1 MREELVRSVELFF
14 GGVAFE
20 PDNIMR
26 MTQISLIVLL
36 LAPAALS
43 AQEQNT
49 TPSAQEQ
56 QPAVDINRLP
66 IDVGRIQR
74 ELRLSTERNENEGLQ
89 LRYFVDVYG
98 QAPPIVIFG
107 PEDNLV
113 EGPVPYG
120 APTHREMVNQ
130 NTPID
135 YRPMAWDLNSLYRW
149 LSERMKR
156 NKQ

>member
-1 MREELVRSVELFF
+1 M
-14 GGVAFE
+14 
-20 PDNIMR
+20 M
-26 MTQISLIVLL
+26 QISLIVLL
-36 LAPAALS
+36 LVPAALS

-49 TPSAQEQ
+49 APSAQEQ

-98 QAPPIVIFG
+98 QAPPIVIFV

-135 YRPMAWDLNSLYRW
+135 YRPMAWDLNSVYRW
-149 LSERMKR
+149 LSQRMKK

>member
-1 MREELVRSVELFF
+1 
-14 GGVAFE
+14 
-20 PDNIMR
+20 MR

-36 LAPAALS
+36 LVPAALS

-49 TPSAQEQ
+49 APSAQEQ

-98 QAPPIVIFG
+98 QAPPLVIFG

-113 EGPVPYG
+113 DGPVPYG

-149 LSERMKR
+149 LSQRMKK

>member
-1 MREELVRSVELFF
+1 
-14 GGVAFE
+14 
-20 PDNIMR
+20 MR
-26 MTQISLIVLL
+26 MTQISLIVLWL
-36 LAPAALS
+36 VPAALS

-49 TPSAQEQ
+49 APSAQEQ

-89 LRYFVDVYG
+89 MRYFVDVYG
-98 QAPPIVIFG
+98 QAPPLVLFG

-113 EGPVPYG
+113 DGPVPYG
-120 APTHREMVNQ
+120 APTHREMINQ

-135 YRPMAWDLNSLYRW
+135 YRPMAWDLNSVYRW

-156 NKQ
+156 NKNKQ

>member
-1 MREELVRSVELFF
+1 MNWYEAWKESR
-14 GGVAFE
+14 GKAFK
-20 PDNIMR
+20 PSNIMR
-26 MTQISLIVLL
+26 ITQISLIVLL
-36 LAPAALS
+36 LTPAGLL
-43 AQEQNT
+43 AQEQNPA
-49 TPSAQEQ
+49 PSAQEQ
-56 QPAVDINRLP
+56 PAIDVNRLP

-74 ELRLSTERNENEGLQ
+74 ELRQSAERDENEGLR

-98 QAPPIVIFG
+98 QAPPLVIFG

-113 EGPVPYG
+113 DGPVPYG

-149 LSERMKR
+149 LSERMKK

>member
-1 MREELVRSVELFF
+1 
-14 GGVAFE
+14 
-20 PDNIMR
+20 MR
-26 MTQISLIVLL
+26 MTQISLIVFLV
-36 LAPAALS
+36 PAVLS
-43 AQEQNT
+43 AQEQST
-49 TPSAQEQ
+49 PPSAQEQ

-156 NKQ
+156 NRQ

>member
-1 MREELVRSVELFF
+1 MR
-14 GGVAFE
+14 
-20 PDNIMR
+20 I
-26 MTQISLIVLL
+26 TQISLIVLVLTPAGL
-36 LAPAALS
+36 L
-43 AQEQNT
+43 AQEQNPA
-49 TPSAQEQ
+49 PSAQEQ
-56 QPAVDINRLP
+56 PAIDVNRLP

-74 ELRLSTERNENEGLQ
+74 ELRQSAERDENEGLR

-98 QAPPIVIFG
+98 QAPPLVIFG

-113 EGPVPYG
+113 DGPVPYG

-149 LSERMKR
+149 LSERMKK

>member
-1 MREELVRSVELFF
+1 
-14 GGVAFE
+14 
-20 PDNIMR
+20 MR

-36 LAPAALS
+36 LVPAALS
-43 AQEQNT
+43 AQEPNT
-49 TPSAQEQ
+49 APSAQEQ

-74 ELRLSTERNENEGLQ
+74 ELRLSTERNEIEGLQ

-107 PEDNLV
+107 PEDNLI

>member
-1 MREELVRSVELFF
+1 MR
-14 GGVAFE
+14 
-20 PDNIMR
+20 I
-26 MTQISLIVLL
+26 TQISLIVLL
-36 LAPAALS
+36 LMPAGLL
-43 AQEQNT
+43 AQEQNP
-49 TPSAQEQ
+49 TPSAQ
-56 QPAVDINRLP
+56 QPAIDVNRLP

-74 ELRLSTERNENEGLQ
+74 ELRQSAERDENEALR

-98 QAPPIVIFG
+98 QAPPLVIFG

-113 EGPVPYG
+113 DGPVPYG

-149 LSERMKR
+149 LSERMKK

>member
-1 MREELVRSVELFF
+1 MR
-14 GGVAFE
+14 
-20 PDNIMR
+20 I
-26 MTQISLIVLL
+26 TQISLIVLL
-36 LAPAALS
+36 LMPAGLL
-43 AQEQNT
+43 AQEQNP
-49 TPSAQEQ
+49 TPSAQ
-56 QPAVDINRLP
+56 QPAIDVNRLP

-74 ELRLSTERNENEGLQ
+74 ELRQSAERDENEGFR

-98 QAPPIVIFG
+98 QAPPLVIFG

-113 EGPVPYG
+113 DGPVPYG

-149 LSERMKR
+149 LSERMKK